1 MEYSDIAGVSKP
13 VSRLVQGTVML
24 REDAV
29 EAGFALLDAALE
41 YGINTFDTAH
51 VYGGGASQRV
61 LGMWLKARGVRDR
74 IVILDKGAH
83 TSRDRDRVTP
93 YDITADLHDSLAR
106 IGVENIDMYLL
117 HRDDPSK
124 PVGPIVECL
133 NEHREEGLITVF
145 GGSNWSWRRIQEANE
160 FASANGLE
168 GFTVSSPHYSLAEAL
183 DVPWAGC
190 RSITGDAREDERRWY
205 IEGRMPVIPWSS
217 LCGGFFSG
225 RFSRNN
231 LDSFTDDADRR
242 CIDCYASEE
251 NFLRLDRA
259 GDLAERKG
267 RTTAQIALAY
277 LLCGPVNCFPIMAGW
292 TDGQIMENAGSTDIQ
307 LGEEEMGYL
316 NLTRDQI

>member
-1 MEYSDIAGVSKP
+1 MEYSNIAGVSKP
-13 VSRLVQGTVML
+13 VSALVQGTVML
-24 REDAV
+24 KEDDV
-29 EAGFALLDAALE
+29 EAGFALLDTALE
-41 YGINTFDTAH
+41 CGINTFDSAH
-51 VYGGGASQRV
+51 IYSSGACQRV

-83 TSRDRDRVTP
+83 TSRDRSRVTP

-106 IGVENIDMYLL
+106 LGVENIDMYVL
-117 HRDDPSK
+117 HRDDPSI

-133 NEHREEGLITVF
+133 NEHRDAGLITVF
-145 GGSNWSWRRIQEANE
+145 GGSNWSWRRIQEANGY
-160 FASANGLE
+160 ASAHGLK

-183 DVPWAGC
+183 EVPWEGC

-205 IEGRMPVIPWSS
+205 IEGRMPVISWSS

-231 LDSFTDDADRR
+231 LDSFTDAADLR

-251 NFLRLDRA
+251 NFIRLDRA
-259 GDLAERKG
+259 GELAERKG

-277 LLCGPVNCFPIMAGW
+277 LLCGPINCFPIMAGW
-292 TDGQIMENAGSTDIQ
+292 TEGQIRENAGSTDIR
-307 LGEEEMGYL
+307 LDAEEMAYL
-316 NLTRDQI
+316 NLARDQI